1 MSTTSD
7 LSPTSAAR
15 PTDGDI
21 VLSTR
26 GVGMRFQGLH
36 ALSDVSIDLPRHS
49 ITGLIG
55 PNGAGKTTLVNVL
68 SGLAAPTDGEVRY
81 EGAKVTRWRLG
92 RAARAG
98 VARTF
103 QASTVFPEFDV
114 TENVEIGI
122 LHTRK
127 KIAVGDVLEMLE
139 LSHRAHVKAGD
150 LSFGELRRLGVA
162 IALATGPE
170 VVLMDE
176 PGAGLTGTD
185 LEMLRA
191 VILRIRDAGTTV
203 LLVDHNMRFLMNTVE
218 RVVVLEGGRV
228 ISEGTPE
235 SVQKDERVLAAYL
248 GRGHDA

>member
-1 MSTTSD
+1 MSTV
-7 LSPTSAAR
+7 
-15 PTDGDI
+15 TDQDI
-21 VLSTR
+21 VLATR
-26 GVGMRFQGLH
+26 GIGMRFQGLQ
-36 ALSDVSIDLPRHS
+36 ALGDVTIELPRHS

-68 SGLAAPTDGEVRY
+68 SGLAAPTEGEVVH
-81 EGAKVTRWRLG
+81 GGQAVTRWRLG

-114 TENVEIGI
+114 TENVEIGT
-122 LHTRK
+122 LHARK
-127 KIAVGDVLEMLE
+127 PVDVQHVLELLE
-139 LSHRAHVKAGD
+139 LGGRARVRAGD

-185 LEMLRA
+185 LELLRH
-191 VILRIRDAGTTV
+191 VILRIRDEGTTV

-218 RVVVLEGGRV
+218 RVIVLEGGRV
-228 ISEGTPE
+228 ICQGTPE
-235 SVQKDERVLAAYL
+235 AVQKDERVLAAYL
-248 GRGHDA
+248 GRGTHA

>member
-1 MSTTSD
+1 MSTV
-7 LSPTSAAR
+7 
-15 PTDGDI
+15 TDQDI
-21 VLSTR
+21 VLATR
-26 GVGMRFQGLH
+26 GIGMRFQGLQ
-36 ALSDVSIDLPRHS
+36 ALGDVTIELPRHS

-68 SGLAAPTDGEVRY
+68 SGLAAPTEGEVVH
-81 EGAKVTRWRLG
+81 GGQAVTRWRLG

-114 TENVEIGI
+114 TENVEIGT
-122 LHTRK
+122 LHARK
-127 KIAVGDVLEMLE
+127 PVDVQHVLELLE
-139 LSHRAHVKAGD
+139 LGGRARVRAGD

-185 LEMLRA
+185 LELLRH
-191 VILRIRDAGTTV
+191 VILRIRDEGTTV
-203 LLVDHNMRFLMNTVE
+203 LLVEQNAMQALKRAHQAYI
-218 RVVVLEGGRV
+218 LETGEIVRRGSGAELAGDDAV
-228 ISEGTPE
+228 
-235 SVQKDERVLAAYL
+235 KAAYL
-248 GRGHDA
+248 GGDI